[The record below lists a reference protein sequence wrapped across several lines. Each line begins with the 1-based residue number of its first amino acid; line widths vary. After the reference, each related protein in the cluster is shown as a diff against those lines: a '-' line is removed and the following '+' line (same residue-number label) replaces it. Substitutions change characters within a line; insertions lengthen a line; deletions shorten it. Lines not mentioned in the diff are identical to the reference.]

1 MRRGGAP
8 VRTNMASQGGSM
20 PATSEQYRTGNT
32 STYSQRPN
40 ASQQKNG
47 VIGLNKEQKRQSVD
61 EVLDMFKKGNR
72 DLRQAYGKIKEIE
85 KEIPDIV

>member
-1 MRRGGAP
+1 M
-8 VRTNMASQGGSM
+8 
-20 PATSEQYRTGNT
+20 
-32 STYSQRPN
+32 
-40 ASQQKNG
+40 
-47 VIGLNKEQKRQSVD
+47 IGLNKEQKRQSVD